1 MENKKIYFKEKQIFY
16 ISLIPALIII
26 GVLSIFYFFE
36 IGNED
41 KKITLIP
48 YLFGVSIFIFIILS
62 SYNLKV
68 LINNNYIYL
77 SFGIGIIK
85 KKISV
90 KSIDINKIEVINIP
104 WYYGIGMRFSNI
116 GIIFNTK
123 QGKGIRLKMESN
135 EKSFIIVS
143 KKIEEIKEAILK
155 INRESTY
162 GNTV

>member
-26 GVLSIFYFFE
+26 GILSFFYFLE

-41 KKITLIP
+41 KKITLAP
-48 YLFGVSIFIFIILS
+48 YLFGVNLFIFIVLV
-62 SYNLKV
+62 SYNLKI
-68 LINNNYIYL
+68 LITKNHIYL

-90 KSIDINKIEVINIP
+90 KDIDINKFEIINIH
-104 WYYGIGMRFSNI
+104 WCFGIGMRLSNI
-116 GIIFNTK
+116 GTIFNTK
-123 QGKGIRLKMESN
+123 QGKGIRLKMKSN

-143 KKIEEIKEAILK
+143 KRIEEIRETILK
-155 INRESTY
+155 INKE
-162 GNTV
+162 NTFDNK